1 MDVGRMVVIS
11 GQSAKTVAESVKAGW
26 WREKGWWSE
35 EWPLGVCAGAGRTI
49 G

>member
-1 MDVGRMVVIS
+1 MRRIVVMS
-11 GQSAKTVAESVKAGW
+11 VEWAKTVTESVKAGW

-35 EWPLGVCAGAGRTI
+35 EWPLGVYAGAGRAI